1 MLESSIRSASLDIL
15 GTKVDR
21 RGLGNGDEMQIS
33 FLRAGG
39 RSTEIEDATSHTQ
52 QLYYTQF
59 GTDVLR
65 SGNFRAGV
73 LASYGRSD
81 SDVTTETG
89 VAGLSGDL
97 YAAGVTANWSNDSV
111 YLDAVAQYGASSWT
125 FNPTA
130 ASATTLDAQTA
141 TVVVEAGV
149 TFGTETARLTPW
161 GQFAYQNT
169 TATDLSSNWV
179 DDVRFGTGDAM
190 SVRGGL
196 RAEGHFESVSA
207 FADFAVAHDLTSSE
221 TVTVDNFAY
230 TTGTGGTALELALGI
245 ETSLNDNV
253 SLSSS
258 FSGRY
263 GVQEIDLVG
272 YQGQARLTVAW

>member
-1 MLESSIRSASLDIL
+1 MK
-15 GTKVDR
+15 T
-21 RGLGNGDEMQIS
+21 S
-33 FLRAGG
+33 FMRAGG
-39 RSTEIEDATSHTQ
+39 GSTEIEDATSHTQ
-52 QLYYTQF
+52 QTYYTQF
-59 GTDVLR
+59 GTDVLGA
-65 SGNFRAGV
+65 GNFRAGI
-73 LASYGRSD
+73 LASYGKST

-89 VAGLSGDL
+89 IAELSGNL
-97 YAAGVTANWSNDSV
+97 YAAGVTANWSNERA
-111 YLDAVAQYGASSWT
+111 YLDAVAQYGASNWT

-149 TFGTETARLTPW
+149 TFGSETMRITPW

-169 TATDLSSNWV
+169 TVTDLSSNWV
-179 DDVRFGTGDAM
+179 DDVQFGTGDAM

-196 RAEGHFESVSA
+196 RAEGHFESVSTY
-207 FADFAVAHDLTSSE
+207 ADFAVAHDLTADE

-245 ETSLNDNV
+245 ETDLNDNV

-263 GVQEIDLVG
+263 GVQELDLVG